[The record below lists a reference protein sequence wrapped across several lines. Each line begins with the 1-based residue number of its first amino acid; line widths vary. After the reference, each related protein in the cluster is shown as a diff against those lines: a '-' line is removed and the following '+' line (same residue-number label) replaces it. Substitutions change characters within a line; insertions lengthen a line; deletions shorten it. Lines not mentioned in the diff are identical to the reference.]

1 MSAAR
6 KKASSH
12 RAPRGGR
19 AVVLGVAMMFT
30 SQSLRECT
38 GPRPAI
44 DETSIAAPA
53 DAPVPAAPA
62 PTADTAVPAAR

>member
-6 KKASSH
+6 KKTSSH

-38 GPRPAI
+38 GSRPVI

-53 DAPVPAAPA
+53 TAPVPAVPV
-62 PTADTAVPAAR
+62 TTVDTAVPAVR